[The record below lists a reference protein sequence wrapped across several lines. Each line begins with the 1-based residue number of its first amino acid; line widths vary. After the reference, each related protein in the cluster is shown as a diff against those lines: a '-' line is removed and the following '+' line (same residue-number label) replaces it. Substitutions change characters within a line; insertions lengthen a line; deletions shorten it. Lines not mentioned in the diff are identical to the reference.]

1 MTRRGDVFENPVTG
15 ERAVVR
21 IGTADTNENRLVV
34 DLYLRPGAR
43 VAAPHYHPAIW
54 ERFTVVSGR
63 VGFALNGRRAVA
75 EPGQTVSVP
84 IGVVHDWWNAG
95 DTPAVARVEIEP
107 ADRFE
112 AAILNTFGLA
122 QDGKTDARGMPSLL
136 QLVLLA
142 REFDDAIRFTRPPRF
157 VQRLLFPLLAPLAR
171 WRGYRGSYQEYLSRP
186 PSRVVALAD

>member
-21 IGTADTNENRLVV
+21 IGTADTTGNRLVV

-112 AAILNTFGLA
+112 APSSIRLA
-122 QDGKTDARGMPSLL
+122 SRRTARRTPAGCPLCCSWFCWRGSSMMPSGS
-136 QLVLLA
+136 
-142 REFDDAIRFTRPPRF
+142 
-157 VQRLLFPLLAPLAR
+157 LAPRDAFNGSCSR
-171 WRGYRGSYQEYLSRP
+171 CWRPWRDGEATAGATRSI
-186 PSRVVALAD
+186 